1 VLPGVTCSCQLFLI
15 MIDHILTLLIAIPL
29 LGALAV
35 AAWPD
40 NRPQA
45 FRQIALVTMVLEF
58 LAAVTMYA
66 VYDHHQ
72 PGFQLSEKADWITLP
87 IGSLGVVSIDY
98 ALAIDGISFPLILL
112 AVLVLFVGLIS
123 SWSIEKRTRGYFSLY
138 LLLSGSVIGC
148 FLAQDFFLFYLFFE
162 FMLLPMYF
170 LIGLWGGPRREYAA
184 LKFFIYTF
192 FGSLLILIVM
202 IALYLSAIDPV
213 ETARAVGVL
222 GVEDIPTQDIILQL
236 QQWLAEGRIAPE
248 QLVHTFRFAYLADA
262 ANYIPGSILSVAS
275 DFYILDI
282 PVRLLAFWFL
292 FIGFA
297 VKLPVVPVHTWLPD
311 AHVEAPTPISVV
323 LAGILLKIG
332 GYGFI
337 RIVDG
342 FFPFEAEYSTVPLAV
357 LGMISIVYGGFNALG
372 QSDLKKMIAYSSV
385 SHMGFVLLGI
395 AAFTAEGINGAIY
408 QMVSH
413 GILSAMLF
421 LLAGVV
427 YDRTHDRKIENYRG
441 LIHLMPRY
449 TILTGIAFF
458 ASLGLPGFSGFV
470 GELFTL
476 MGAFQSEN
484 MPVWIPALSTLGIVL
499 AAAYFLWTYQRM
511 FFGSFWYRNGH
522 SSPNMAHVLSDLT
535 TRETA
540 LLVPL
545 AIISILLGILPGLL
559 FDITGPTVSAWI
571 EGLK

>member
-1 VLPGVTCSCQLFLI
+1 
-15 MIDHILTLLIAIPL
+15 MIDHILTFLIAIPL
-29 LGALAV
+29 LGAAAV
-35 AAWPD
+35 AFWPVD
-40 NRPQA
+40 SQHN
-45 FRQIALVTMVLEF
+45 FRLIALVALLLEVV
-58 LAAVTMYA
+58 VTAGSYLSFNITDA
-66 VYDHHQ
+66 
-72 PGFQLSEKADWITLP
+72 GLQLSEVRDWITLP

-98 ALAIDGISFPLILL
+98 ALAVDGISFPLVLL
-112 AVLVLFVGLIS
+112 AVVVMLVGVVS
-123 SWSIEKRTRGYFSLY
+123 SWNINHKSRAYFALY
-138 LLLSGSVIGC
+138 LLLTGSIMGC

-192 FGSLLILIVM
+192 LGSLLILIVM
-202 IALYLSAIDPV
+202 IGLYLSVIDPV
-213 ETARAVGVL
+213 ETARAVGL
-222 GVEDIPTQDIILQL
+222 IGPEDAIHPDMIPQI
-236 QQWLAEGRIAPE
+236 QQWLFDGKIAPE
-248 QLVHTFRFAYLADA
+248 QLIHTFRFSYLADPG
-262 ANYIPGSILSVAS
+262 NYIPGSILSATS
-275 DFYILDI
+275 EFFIADI

-292 FIGFA
+292 FVGFA

-342 FFPFEAEYSTVPLAV
+342 FFPAEALYSAIPLAI

-395 AAFTAEGINGAIY
+395 AAFTPEGFNGAIY

-421 LLAGVV
+421 LLTGVI
-427 YDRTHDRKIENYRG
+427 YDRTHDRRIDHYRG
-441 LIHLMPRY
+441 LISVMPQY
-449 TILTGIAFF
+449 TVITGIAYF

-476 MGAFQSEN
+476 MGAFQSEAL
-484 MPVWIPALSTLGIVL
+484 PVWIPALSTLGIVL
-499 AAAYFLWTYQRM
+499 AAGYFLWTYQRM
-511 FFGSFWYRNGH
+511 FFSTFWYKN
-522 SSPNMAHVLSDLT
+522 ATTQVLTDLT
-535 TRETA
+535 RREKFM
-540 LLVPL
+540 LVPL
-545 AIISILLGILPGLL
+545 VILTILVGILPGLL
-559 FDITGPTVSAWI
+559 FDLSGATIEVWL

>member
-1 VLPGVTCSCQLFLI
+1 

-40 NRPQA
+40 SRPQN
-45 FRQIALVTMVLEF
+45 FRLIALVTLIVEF
-58 LAAVTMYA
+58 LAAVTMYGL
-66 VYDHHQ
+66 YDFSQ
-72 PGFQLSEKADWITLP
+72 AGFQLSEAVDWITLP

-98 ALAIDGISFPLILL
+98 ALAVDGISFPLILL
-112 AVLVLFVGLIS
+112 AVLVLFVGVVS
-123 SWSIEKRTRGYFSLY
+123 SWNIEKKTRGYFALY

-202 IALYLSAIDPV
+202 IALYLSAIDPL
-213 ETARAVGVL
+213 ETARVVGMIGL
-222 GVEDIPTQDIILQL
+222 EDPATGDIILQL
-236 QQWLAEGRIAPE
+236 QQWVAEGRIAPE
-248 QLVHTFRFAYLADA
+248 QLVHTFRFAYLADP
-262 ANYIPGSILSVAS
+262 ANYLPESILSFSS
-275 DFYILDI
+275 DLFIFGV

-311 AHVEAPTPISVV
+311 AHVEAPTPLSVV
-323 LAGILLKIG
+323 LPGILLKIG

-342 FFPFEAEYSTVPLAV
+342 FFPAEALYSTVPLGV

-372 QSDLKKMIAYSSV
+372 QNDLKKMIAYSSV
-385 SHMGFVLLGI
+385 SHMGFVLLGV

-413 GILSAMLF
+413 GVLSSMLF
-421 LLAGVV
+421 LLAGVI
-427 YDRTHDRKIENYRG
+427 YDRTHDRMIENYRG
-441 LIHLMPRY
+441 LITVMPQY

-511 FFGSFWYRNGH
+511 FFGSFWYRNQNTEH
-522 SSPNMAHVLSDLT
+522 HTTSTLTDLT
-535 TRETA
+535 LREKG
-540 LLVPL
+540 LLIPL
-545 AIISILLGILPGLL
+545 AILALLLGILPGLL
-559 FDITGPTVSAWI
+559 FDITGPTVESWI
-571 EGLK
+571 EGLR

>member
-1 VLPGVTCSCQLFLI
+1 

-29 LGALAV
+29 LGAAAV
-35 AAWPD
+35 AVWPSH
-40 NRPQA
+40 RPES
-45 FRQIALVTMVLEF
+45 FRVIALIALVLEVL
-58 LAAVTMYA
+58 VS
-66 VYDHHQ
+66 VYLYLSFNNQ
-72 PGFQLSEKADWITLP
+72 NPGYQLSEVSDWITLP
-87 IGSLGVVSIDY
+87 VGSLGIVSVDY
-98 ALAIDGISFPLILL
+98 ALAVDGISFPLVLL
-112 AVLVLFVGLIS
+112 AVVVLFAGVVS
-123 SWSIEKRTRGYFSLY
+123 SWNIMQKTRAYFALY
-138 LLLSGSVIGC
+138 LLLTGSVIGC

-170 LIGLWGGPRREYAA
+170 LIGLWGGPKREYAA

-202 IALYLSAIDPV
+202 ICLYLSVIDPL
-213 ETARAVGVL
+213 ETARVVGIL
-222 GVEDIPTQDIILQL
+222 GMEDTVHPDLIPQI
-236 QQWLAEGRIAPE
+236 QQWLVDGKIAPE
-248 QLVHTFRFAYLADA
+248 QLVHTFRFAFLADPG
-262 ANYIPGSILSVAS
+262 NYIPGSLLDAAS
-275 DFYILDI
+275 QYLIGNM

-311 AHVEAPTPISVV
+311 AHVEAPTPVSVV

-342 FFPFEAEYSTVPLAV
+342 FFPVEAQYNMIPLSV

-395 AAFTAEGINGAIY
+395 SALTAEGINGAIY

-413 GILSAMLF
+413 GVLSAMLF
-421 LLAGVV
+421 LLTGVI
-427 YDRTHDRKIENYRG
+427 YDRTHDRNIDHYRG
-441 LIHLMPRY
+441 LIGVMPRF
-449 TILTGIAFF
+449 TIMTGIAFF

-476 MGAFQSEN
+476 MGAFQSN
-484 MPVWIPALSTLGIVL
+484 ALPVWIPALSTLGIVL

-511 FFGSFWYRNGH
+511 FFGQFWYKNENSH
-522 SSPNMAHVLSDLT
+522 ILTDLT
-535 TRETA
+535 AREIG
-540 LLVPL
+540 LLLPL
-545 AIISILLGILPGLL
+545 VFLTVLLGILPGIL
-559 FDITGPTVSAWI
+559 FDMTGPTVQAWL
-571 EGLK
+571 EGLR

>member
-1 VLPGVTCSCQLFLI
+1 
-15 MIDHILTLLIAIPL
+15 MIDHILSLLIAIPL
-29 LGALAV
+29 FGAV
-35 AAWPD
+35 AVAVWPSQ
-40 NRPQA
+40 RPGD
-45 FRQIALVTMVLEF
+45 FRLIALSVLLLEF
-58 LAAVTMYA
+58 LVGMTLLLLFENQNTGY
-66 VYDHHQ
+66 
-72 PGFQLSEKADWITLP
+72 QLSETVDWITLP
-87 IGSLGVVSIDY
+87 VGSLGTVSIDY
-98 ALAIDGISFPLILL
+98 ALAVDGISFPLVLL
-112 AVLVLFVGLIS
+112 AVVVLFVGMVS
-123 SWSIEKRTRGYFSLY
+123 SWSINQKTRAYFALY
-138 LLLSGSVIGC
+138 LILSGSVIGC

-202 IALYLSAIDPV
+202 IGLYLSVIDPV
-213 ETARAVGVL
+213 ETARAVGIMGPEDVVQTDVVL
-222 GVEDIPTQDIILQL
+222 QI
-236 QQWLAEGRIAPE
+236 QQWLAEGRIGAD
-248 QLVHTFRFAYLADA
+248 QLVHTFRFAYLTDA
-262 ANYIPGSILSVAS
+262 GNYIPNSILSPETEFS
-275 DFYILDI
+275 LLGL

-342 FFPFEAEYSTVPLAV
+342 FFPHEAQYSMVPLAV

-372 QSDLKKMIAYSSV
+372 QTDLKKMIAYSSV

-421 LLAGVV
+421 LLAGVL
-427 YDRTHDRKIENYRG
+427 YDRTHDRNIDNYRG
-441 LIHLMPRY
+441 LIGPMPRY

-476 MGAFQSEN
+476 MGAFQAGAL
-484 MPVWIPALSTLGIVL
+484 PVWIPALSTLGIVL
-499 AAAYFLWTYQRM
+499 AAAYLLWTYQRM
-511 FFGSFWYRNGH
+511 FFGSFWYKKD
-522 SSPNMAHVLSDLT
+522 SAIVLEDLT
-535 TRETA
+535 ARETG
-540 LLVPL
+540 LLLPL
-545 AIISILLGILPGLL
+545 AILSILLGILPGLL
-559 FDITGPTVSAWI
+559 FNITGPTVQAWL
-571 EGLK
+571 ERLQ

>member
-1 VLPGVTCSCQLFLI
+1 
-15 MIDHILTLLIAIPL
+15 MIDHILTFLIAIPL
-29 LGALAV
+29 LGAAAV
-35 AAWPD
+35 AAWPTQ
-40 NRPQA
+40 RHEH
-45 FRQIALVTMVLEF
+45 FRLIALLALLLEVVVT
-58 LAAVTMYA
+58 AC
-66 VYDHHQ
+66 VYFSFDKLNAGH
-72 PGFQLSEKADWITLP
+72 QLSEVKDWITLP

-98 ALAIDGISFPLILL
+98 ALAVDGISFPLVLL
-112 AVLVLFVGLIS
+112 AVVVLFAGVVS
-123 SWSIEKRTRGYFSLY
+123 SWNINHKARGYFALY

-148 FLAQDFFLFYLFFE
+148 FLAQDLFLFYLFFE

-184 LKFFIYTF
+184 IKFFIYTF
-192 FGSLLILIVM
+192 LGSLLILIVM
-202 IALYLSAIDPV
+202 IGLYLSAIDPV
-213 ETARAVGVL
+213 ETARAVGVI
-222 GVEDIPTQDIILQL
+222 GMEDAIHPDMIPQI
-236 QQWLAEGRIAPE
+236 QQWLFDGKIAPE
-248 QLVHTFRFAYLADA
+248 QLIHTFRFSYLADPG
-262 ANYIPGSILSVAS
+262 NYIPGSILATAS
-275 DFYILDI
+275 EIFIGGV

-342 FFPFEAEYSTVPLAV
+342 FFPFEAQYSAIPLAV

-395 AAFTAEGINGAIY
+395 AAFTAEGFNGAIY

-421 LLAGVV
+421 LLTGVI
-427 YDRTHDRKIENYRG
+427 YDRTHDRRIDHYRG
-441 LIHLMPRY
+441 LIGVMPQF
-449 TILTGIAFF
+449 TVITGIAFF

-476 MGAFQSEN
+476 MGAFQSDAL
-484 MPVWIPALSTLGIVL
+484 PVWIPALSTLGIVL
-499 AAAYFLWTYQRM
+499 AAGYFLWTYQRM
-511 FFGSFWYRNGH
+511 FFGSFWYKNG
-522 SSPNMAHVLSDLT
+522 NTHVLTDLT
-535 TRETA
+535 RRETVM
-540 LLVPL
+540 LIPLV
-545 AIISILLGILPGLL
+545 ILTILIGILPGLL
-559 FDITGPTVSAWI
+559 FDMSGPTVSAWL
-571 EGLK
+571 ETLK

>member
-1 VLPGVTCSCQLFLI
+1 

-29 LGALAV
+29 FGAV
-35 AAWPD
+35 AISFWPSARNHD
-40 NRPQA
+40 
-45 FRQIALVTMVLEF
+45 FRLIALIALILESITAMALYLLF
-58 LAAVTMYA
+58 DNQNPAL
-66 VYDHHQ
+66 
-72 PGFQLSEKADWITLP
+72 QLGEVSDWITLP

-98 ALAIDGISFPLILL
+98 ALAVDGISLPLVLL
-112 AVLVLFVGLIS
+112 AVLVLLIGVIS
-123 SWSIEKRTRGYFSLY
+123 SWNISSKARAYFALY
-138 LLLSGSVIGC
+138 LVLSGSIIGC

-184 LKFFIYTF
+184 LKFFVYTF

-202 IALYLSAIDPV
+202 IGLYLSVIDPV
-213 ETARAVGVL
+213 ETARVVGIL
-222 GVEDIPTQDIILQL
+222 GAEDLAHADLILQI
-236 QQWLAEGRIAPE
+236 QQWLMDGKIAPE
-248 QLVHTFRFAYLADA
+248 QIVHTFRFDYLSDA
-262 ANYIPGSILSVAS
+262 NNYVPGSILSLAS
-275 DFYILDI
+275 EFTILDI
-282 PVRLLAFWFL
+282 PVRMLAFWFL

-311 AHVEAPTPISVV
+311 AHVEAPTPVSVV

-342 FFPFEAEYSTVPLAV
+342 FFPVEAQYSMVPLGV

-395 AAFTAEGINGAIY
+395 SAFTAEGINGAIY

-413 GILSAMLF
+413 GVLSAMLF
-421 LLAGVV
+421 LIAGVV
-427 YDRTHDRKIENYRG
+427 YDRTHDRTIENYRG
-441 LIHLMPRY
+441 LITTMPRY
-449 TILTGIAFF
+449 TVLTGIAFF

-476 MGAFQSEN
+476 MGAFQADN
-484 MPVWIPALSTLGIVL
+484 MPVWIPALSTIGIIL
-499 AAAYFLWTYQRM
+499 AAAYLLWTYQRM
-511 FFGSFWYRNGH
+511 FFGGFWYKNNDARENE
-522 SSPNMAHVLSDLT
+522 LILTDLT
-535 TRETA
+535 KRETGM
-540 LLVPL
+540 LVPL
-545 AIISILLGILPGLL
+545 AMLSIALGILPGIL
-559 FDITGPTVSAWI
+559 FDITGPTVQAWI
-571 EGLK
+571 ERLL

>member
-1 VLPGVTCSCQLFLI
+1 
-15 MIDHILTLLIAIPL
+15 M
-29 LGALAV
+29 
-35 AAWPD
+35 
-40 NRPQA
+40 
-45 FRQIALVTMVLEF
+45 
-58 LAAVTMYA
+58 
-66 VYDHHQ
+66 
-72 PGFQLSEKADWITLP
+72 
-87 IGSLGVVSIDY
+87 
-98 ALAIDGISFPLILL
+98 
-112 AVLVLFVGLIS
+112 
-123 SWSIEKRTRGYFSLY
+123 EKRTRGYFALY
-138 LLLSGSVIGC
+138 LILSGSVIGC

-202 IALYLSAIDPV
+202 IGLYLSVIDPV
-213 ETARAVGVL
+213 ETARAA
-222 GVEDIPTQDIILQL
+222 DQNIILQL

-248 QLVHTFRFAYLADA
+248 QLVHTFRFAFLADA
-262 ANYIPGSILSVAS
+262 GNYIPGSVLNQAS
-275 DFYILDI
+275 QFYIAGI
-282 PVRLLAFWFL
+282 PVRLLAFWFI
-292 FIGFA
+292 FVGFA
-297 VKLPVVPVHTWLPD
+297 VKLPVFPLHTWLPD

-342 FFPFEAEYSTVPLAV
+342 FFPAEAQYSAVPLAV

-395 AAFTAEGINGAIY
+395 SALTAEGINGAIY

-413 GILSAMLF
+413 GVLSAMLF

-441 LIHLMPRY
+441 LIAVMPAY
-449 TILTGIAFF
+449 TVLTGIAFF

-476 MGAFQSEN
+476 MGAFQADN
-484 MPVWIPALSTLGIVL
+484 LPAWIPALSALGIVL

-511 FFGSFWYRNGH
+511 FFGSFWYKNDT
-522 SSPNMAHVLSDLT
+522 SQAAAHVLTDLT
-535 TRETA
+535 ARETG

-545 AIISILLGILPGLL
+545 AVLTVLLGILPGIL
-559 FDITGPTVSAWI
+559 FDMTGPTVAAWL
-571 EGLK
+571 EGLR

>member
-1 VLPGVTCSCQLFLI
+1 
-15 MIDHILTLLIAIPL
+15 MIDHILSLLIAIPL
-29 LGALAV
+29 LGAAAV
-35 AAWPD
+35 AVWPTQ
-40 NRPQA
+40 NTSN
-45 FRQIALVTMVLEF
+45 FRVIALVALLLEVLVSAILYMNF
-58 LAAVTMYA
+58 
-66 VYDHHQ
+66 DNQ
-72 PGFQLSEKADWITLP
+72 NPGFQLSETSDWITLP
-87 IGSLGVVSIDY
+87 IGSLGIVSIDY
-98 ALAIDGISFPLILL
+98 ALAVDGISFPLILL
-112 AVLVLFVGLIS
+112 AVIVLLVGVIS
-123 SWSIEKRTRGYFSLY
+123 SWNISQKTRAYFALY
-138 LLLSGSVIGC
+138 LLLSGSVVGC

-202 IALYLSAIDPV
+202 IGLYLSVIDPI
-213 ETARAVGVL
+213 ETARVVGIMGADDVVHPDL
-222 GVEDIPTQDIILQL
+222 IPQI
-236 QQWLAEGRIAPE
+236 QQWLIDGKIAPE
-248 QLVHTFRFAYLADA
+248 QIVHTFRFQFLADPG
-262 ANYIPGSILSVAS
+262 NYLPGSLLHLAS
-275 DFYILDI
+275 QYYIGDI
-282 PVRLLAFWFL
+282 PLRLLAFWFL

-342 FFPFEAEYSTVPLAV
+342 FFPLEAQYSAIPLGI

-372 QSDLKKMIAYSSV
+372 QADLKKMIAYSSV

-395 AAFTAEGINGAIY
+395 AAFTAEGMNGAIY

-413 GILSAMLF
+413 GVLSAMLF

-441 LIHLMPRY
+441 LIGVMPNY
-449 TILTGIAFF
+449 TVITGIAFF

-476 MGAFQSEN
+476 MGAFQSN
-484 MPVWIPALSTLGIVL
+484 LLPAWIPALSTLGIVL
-499 AAAYFLWTYQRM
+499 AAGYFLWTYQRM
-511 FFGSFWYRNGH
+511 FFGSFWYQNGNT
-522 SSPNMAHVLSDLT
+522 SVLTDLT
-535 TRETA
+535 AREKG
-540 LLVPL
+540 LLLPL
-545 AIISILLGILPGLL
+545 VVLTILIGILPGIV
-559 FDITGPTVSAWI
+559 FDMTGPTIEAW
-571 EGLK
+571 LKTVTR

>member
-1 VLPGVTCSCQLFLI
+1 
-15 MIDHILTLLIAIPL
+15 MIEHILSLLIAIPVF
-29 LGALAV
+29 GALAISF
-35 AAWPD
+35 WPSV
-40 NRPQA
+40 RSGE
-45 FRQIALVTMVLEF
+45 FRLIALVALILEF
-58 LAAVTMYA
+58 LIAGSLYFLF
-66 VYDHHQ
+66 DNQ
-72 PGFQLSEKADWITLP
+72 NPGLQLSETADWITLP
-87 IGSLGVVSIDY
+87 IGSLGVVSVDY
-98 ALAIDGISFPLILL
+98 ALAVDGISFPLVILAVIVLL
-112 AVLVLFVGLIS
+112 AGVVSSWNIS
-123 SWSIEKRTRGYFSLY
+123 SKTRAYFALY
-138 LLLSGSVIGC
+138 LILSASIIGC

-184 LKFFIYTF
+184 LKFFVYTF
-192 FGSLLILIVM
+192 LGSLLILIVM
-202 IALYLSAIDPV
+202 IGLYLSVIDPV

-222 GVEDIPTQDIILQL
+222 GAEDAFTPEMIQQL
-236 QQWLAEGRIAPE
+236 QQWLLEGKIAPE
-248 QLVHTFRFAYLADA
+248 QLVHTFRFDYLADPG
-262 ANYIPGSILSVAS
+262 NYLPGSILSAAAE
-275 DFYILDI
+275 FYILDI

-342 FFPFEAEYSTVPLAV
+342 FFPAEAVYSMVPLGI

-372 QSDLKKMIAYSSV
+372 QRDLKKMIAYSSV

-408 QMVSH
+408 QMISH
-413 GILSAMLF
+413 GVLSAMLF

-427 YDRTHDRKIENYRG
+427 YDRTHDRLIENYQG
-441 LIHLMPRY
+441 LISSMPRY
-449 TILTGIAFF
+449 TVFTGIAFF

-476 MGAFQSEN
+476 MGAFQADA

-511 FFGSFWYRNGH
+511 FFGAFWYKNGETSH
-522 SSPNMAHVLSDLT
+522 LLTDLT
-535 TRETA
+535 PREIG
-540 LLVPL
+540 LLIPL
-545 AIISILLGILPGLL
+545 TILTILLGIVPGIV
-559 FDITGPTVSAWI
+559 FNVTGPTVQSWL
-571 EGLK
+571 GRLF

>member
-1 VLPGVTCSCQLFLI
+1 
-15 MIDHILTLLIAIPL
+15 MIDHILSLLVAIPL

-35 AAWPD
+35 AAWPSPKTE
-40 NRPQA
+40 N
-45 FRQIALVTMVLEF
+45 FRIIALAALVLDLLVAILLYASFQNQNPGHQFSEVT
-58 LAAVTMYA
+58 
-66 VYDHHQ
+66 
-72 PGFQLSEKADWITLP
+72 DWITLP

-98 ALAIDGISFPLILL
+98 AMAVDGISMPLVLL
-112 AVLVLFVGLIS
+112 AVVVLLVGVVS
-123 SWSIEKRTRGYFSLY
+123 SWNIVQKTRAYFALY
-138 LLLSGSVIGC
+138 LLLTGSVIGC

-202 IALYLSAIDPV
+202 IGLYLSVIDPL
-213 ETARAVGVL
+213 ETARAVGIL
-222 GVEDIPTQDIILQL
+222 GMDDAAHPDIIPQI
-236 QQWLAEGRIAPE
+236 QQWLIDGKIAPE
-248 QLVHTFRFAYLADA
+248 QLIHTFRFAYLADPG
-262 ANYIPGSILSVAS
+262 NYIPGSLLSLTSQYSIA
-275 DFYILDI
+275 DI
-282 PVRLLAFWFL
+282 PLRLLAFWFL

-342 FFPFEAEYSTVPLAV
+342 FFPLEAQYSMIPLAIF
-357 LGMISIVYGGFNALG
+357 GMISIVYGGFNALG
-372 QSDLKKMIAYSSV
+372 QTDLKKMIAYSSV

-413 GILSAMLF
+413 GVLSAMLF
-421 LLAGVV
+421 LLTGVL
-427 YDRTHDRKIENYRG
+427 YDRTHDRRIDHYRG
-441 LIHLMPRY
+441 LIGVMPHY
-449 TILTGIAFF
+449 TIITGIAFF

-476 MGAFQSEN
+476 MGAFQSN
-484 MPVWIPALSTLGIVL
+484 SLPVWIPAVSTLGIVL

-511 FFGSFWYRNGH
+511 FFGAFWYKNH
-522 SSPNMAHVLSDLT
+522 QSQVLTDLT
-535 TRETA
+535 IREKGMLFPLV
-540 LLVPL
+540 LLT
-545 AIISILLGILPGLL
+545 ILLGILPGIL
-559 FDITGPTVSAWI
+559 FNISGPTVQGWL
-571 EGLK
+571 EGLR

>member
-1 VLPGVTCSCQLFLI
+1 

-35 AAWPD
+35 AVWPGE
-40 NRPQA
+40 RPEN
-45 FRQIALVTMVLEF
+45 FRMIALVALILEI
-58 LAAVTMYA
+58 LAAVSMYA
-66 VYDHHQ
+66 FFDNQ
-72 PGFQLSEKADWITLP
+72 QSGFQLSESTDWITLP
-87 IGSLGVVSIDY
+87 IGSLGIVSIDY
-98 ALAIDGISFPLILL
+98 ALAVDGISFPLVLL
-112 AVLVLFVGLIS
+112 AVIILFVGLIS
-123 SWSIEKRTRGYFSLY
+123 SWNIGKRTRGYFALY
-138 LLLSGSVIGC
+138 LLLTGSVIGC

-184 LKFFIYTF
+184 LKFFVYTF

-202 IALYLSAIDPV
+202 ICLYLSAIDPV
-213 ETARAVGVL
+213 ETARVVGVL
-222 GVEDIPTQDIILQL
+222 GLEDMATQEIILQL
-236 QQWLAEGRIAPE
+236 QQWLAEGKIAPE

-262 ANYIPGSILSVAS
+262 GNYIPGSVLSVAS

-292 FIGFA
+292 FVGFA

-342 FFPFEAEYSTVPLAV
+342 FFPVEAQYSTVPLAI

-413 GILSAMLF
+413 GVLSAMLF

-427 YDRTHDRKIENYRG
+427 YDRTHDRKIEHYRG
-441 LIHLMPRY
+441 LISVMPRY
-449 TILTGIAFF
+449 TVLTGIAFF

-484 MPVWIPALSTLGIVL
+484 LPVWIPALSTLGIVL

-511 FFGSFWYRNGH
+511 FFGSFWYKNENY
-522 SSPNMAHVLSDLT
+522 SNTLTDLT
-535 TRETA
+535 ARETW

-545 AIISILLGILPGLL
+545 AMLTLLLGILPGLL
-559 FDITGPTVSAWI
+559 FDITGPTVQAWI
-571 EGLK
+571 EGLR

>member
-1 VLPGVTCSCQLFLI
+1 
-15 MIDHILTLLIAIPL
+15 MIDHILSLLIAIPL
-29 LGALAV
+29 LGAAAV
-35 AAWPD
+35 AAWP
-40 NRPQA
+40 NQNTGN
-45 FRQIALVTMVLEF
+45 FRLIALVALLLEVIV
-58 LAAVTMYA
+58 AVILYISFDSQNPA
-66 VYDHHQ
+66 L
-72 PGFQLSEKADWITLP
+72 QLSETTDWITLP

-98 ALAIDGISFPLILL
+98 AIAVDGISFPLVLL
-112 AVLVLFVGLIS
+112 AVIVLLVGLIS
-123 SWSIEKRTRGYFSLY
+123 SWNISQKTRAYFSLY

-202 IALYLSAIDPV
+202 IGLYLSVIDPL
-213 ETARAVGVL
+213 ETARLVGIM
-222 GVEDIPTQDIILQL
+222 GAEDAIHPDLIPQI
-236 QQWLAEGRIAPE
+236 QQWLIDGRIAPE
-248 QLVHTFRFAYLADA
+248 QIVHTFRFQFLADPG
-262 ANYIPGSILSVAS
+262 NYLPGSLLHLAS
-275 DFYILDI
+275 QYYVGDI
-282 PVRLLAFWFL
+282 PLRLLAFWFI

-342 FFPFEAEYSTVPLAV
+342 FFPLEAQYNAIPLGI

-372 QSDLKKMIAYSSV
+372 QTDLKKMIAYSSV

-395 AAFTAEGINGAIY
+395 AAFTAEGMNGAIY

-413 GILSAMLF
+413 GVLSAMLF

-427 YDRTHDRKIENYRG
+427 YDRTHDRKIDNYRG
-441 LIHLMPRY
+441 LISVMPHY
-449 TILTGIAFF
+449 TVITGIAFF

-476 MGAFQSEN
+476 MGAFQSDLL
-484 MPVWIPALSTLGIVL
+484 PAWIPALSTLGIVL

-511 FFGSFWYRNGH
+511 FFGSFWYQNGNT
-522 SSPNMAHVLSDLT
+522 SVLTDLT
-535 TRETA
+535 AREKG
-540 LLVPL
+540 LLLPL
-545 AIISILLGILPGLL
+545 VLLTILIGILPGIL
-559 FDITGPTVSAWI
+559 FDMTGPTIEAW
-571 EGLK
+571 LKTVTR

>member
-1 VLPGVTCSCQLFLI
+1 MT
-15 MIDHILTLLIAIPL
+15 DHLLSLLIAIPIF
-29 LGALAV
+29 GALVIAF
-35 AAWPD
+35 WPSD
-40 NRPQA
+40 RNRD
-45 FRQIALVTMVLEF
+45 FRMIALVALILEVVVAASVCF
-58 LAAVTMYA
+58 LFERQ
-66 VYDHHQ
+66 DS
-72 PGFQLSEKADWITLP
+72 GLQLGEVADWITLP
-87 IGSLGVVSIDY
+87 IGSLGIVSVDY
-98 ALAIDGISFPLILL
+98 ALGVDGISLPLVLL
-112 AVLVLFVGLIS
+112 AVVVLLVGLVSSWNIGNKARAYFALYLVLS
-123 SWSIEKRTRGYFSLY
+123 ASI
-138 LLLSGSVIGC
+138 VGC

-184 LKFFIYTF
+184 LKFFVYTF

-202 IALYLSAIDPV
+202 IGLYLSAIDPV
-213 ETARAVGVL
+213 ETARAVGIL
-222 GVEDIPTQDIILQL
+222 GAEDQVFSDTILQI
-236 QQWLAEGRIAPE
+236 QQWLADGRIAPQ
-248 QLVHTFRFAYLADA
+248 QLVHTFRFEYLSDPG
-262 ANYIPGSILSVAS
+262 NYIPGSILSLAS
-275 DFYILDI
+275 EFYILDI
-282 PVRLLAFWFL
+282 PVRVLAFWFL

-342 FFPFEAEYSTVPLAV
+342 FFPTEAFSNMIPLAI

-395 AAFTAEGINGAIY
+395 AAFTGEGFNGAIY

-413 GILSAMLF
+413 GVLSAMLF
-421 LLAGVV
+421 LLAGVI
-427 YDRTHDRKIENYRG
+427 YDRTHDRKIENYSG
-441 LIHLMPRY
+441 LISVMPRY
-449 TILTGIAFF
+449 TVLVGIAFF

-476 MGAFQSEN
+476 MGAFQASGL
-484 MPVWIPALSTLGIVL
+484 PVWIPALSTLGIVL

-511 FFGSFWYRNGH
+511 FFGTFWYKNGT
-522 SSPNMAHVLSDLT
+522 SGQNSPELADLT
-535 TRETA
+535 KRELGM
-540 LLVPL
+540 LLPL
-545 AIISILLGILPGLL
+545 AIAAILLGILPGIV
-559 FDITGPTVSAWI
+559 FNITGPAVQAWL
-571 EGLK
+571 EKVL

>member
-1 VLPGVTCSCQLFLI
+1 

-29 LGALAV
+29 LGAIAI

-40 NRPQA
+40 NRPQN
-45 FRQIALVTMVLEF
+45 FRVIALITLILEF
-58 LAAVTMYA
+58 LAAVAMYT
-66 VYDHHQ
+66 VYDFGQ
-72 PGFQLSEKADWITLP
+72 AGFQLSEAVDWITLP

-98 ALAIDGISFPLILL
+98 ALSVDGISFPLILL
-112 AVLVLFVGLIS
+112 AVVVLFVGVIS
-123 SWSIEKRTRGYFSLY
+123 SWNIEKKTRGYFSLY
-138 LLLSGSVIGC
+138 LLLSGSVVGC

-213 ETARAVGVL
+213 ETARAVGMIGL
-222 GVEDIPTQDIILQL
+222 EDLPTNDIILQL

-262 ANYIPGSILSVAS
+262 GNYIPGSILSLTS
-275 DFYILDI
+275 DLFILGV
-282 PVRLLAFWFL
+282 PVRLMAFWFL

-337 RIVDG
+337 RIVDS
-342 FFPFEAEYSTVPLAV
+342 FFPGEALYSTVALGV

-413 GILSAMLF
+413 GVLSSMLF
-421 LLAGVV
+421 LLAGVI

-441 LIHLMPRY
+441 LIAVMPQY
-449 TILTGIAFF
+449 TVLTGIAFF

-476 MGAFQSEN
+476 MGAFQSKN

-511 FFGSFWYRNGH
+511 FFGSFWYRNNESGH
-522 SSPNMAHVLSDLT
+522 QAAPVLSDLT
-535 TRETA
+535 IREKS
-540 LLVPL
+540 LLIPL
-545 AIISILLGILPGLL
+545 AILALVLGILPGLL
-559 FDITGPTVSAWI
+559 FDITGPTVEAWI
-571 EGLK
+571 EGLR

>member
-1 VLPGVTCSCQLFLI
+1 
-15 MIDHILTLLIAIPL
+15 MIDHILTFLIAIPL
-29 LGALAV
+29 L
-35 AAWPD
+35 AAAAIAFWPVDRQD
-40 NRPQA
+40 N
-45 FRQIALVTMVLEF
+45 FRLIALVALLLEVVVT
-58 LAAVTMYA
+58 AVSYFSFDSQDGA
-66 VYDHHQ
+66 L
-72 PGFQLSEKADWITLP
+72 QLSEVRDWITLP

-98 ALAIDGISFPLILL
+98 ALAVDGISFPLVLL
-112 AVLVLFVGLIS
+112 AVVVLLVGVMS
-123 SWSIEKRTRGYFSLY
+123 SWNVNHKSRAYFALY
-138 LLLSGSVIGC
+138 LLLSGSVMGC

-192 FGSLLILIVM
+192 LGSLLILIVM
-202 IALYLSAIDPV
+202 IGLYLSVIDPV
-213 ETARAVGVL
+213 ETARMVGL
-222 GVEDIPTQDIILQL
+222 IGPDDAIHPDMIPQI
-236 QQWLAEGRIAPE
+236 QQWLFDGKIAPE
-248 QLVHTFRFAYLADA
+248 QLIHTFRFTYLADP
-262 ANYIPGSILSVAS
+262 ANYIPGSILSAAS
-275 DFYILDI
+275 EFFIGNI

-297 VKLPVVPVHTWLPD
+297 VKLPVAPLHTWLPD

-342 FFPFEAEYSTVPLAV
+342 FFPTEALYSAIPLAI

-395 AAFTAEGINGAIY
+395 AAFTPEGFNGAIY

-421 LLAGVV
+421 LLTGVL
-427 YDRTHDRKIENYRG
+427 YDRTHDRRIDHYRG
-441 LIHLMPRY
+441 LITVMPQY
-449 TILTGIAFF
+449 TVITGIAFF

-476 MGAFQSEN
+476 MGAFQSDVL
-484 MPVWIPALSTLGIVL
+484 PVWIPAISTLGIVL
-499 AAAYFLWTYQRM
+499 AAGYFLWTYQRM
-511 FFGSFWYRNGH
+511 FFSSFWYKN
-522 SSPNMAHVLSDLT
+522 ATVQVLTDLT
-535 TRETA
+535 RREK
-540 LLVPL
+540 LMLVPL
-545 AIISILLGILPGLL
+545 VILTILIGILPGLL
-559 FDITGPTVSAWI
+559 FDLSGPTVEAWL
-571 EGLK
+571 ERLK